1 MKSKIGILTYHF
13 TNNYGGLLQAYS
25 LQKFLKNKGYKV
37 DFINYIPKH
46 VEQGGRY
53 LNIFNSKNLKGNI
66 KIFYMKMINFYLNNF
81 LDKKFLLKFDNFRKK
96 KLRINSN
103 KINNSIDLRNIS
115 SKYKILIAGSDQ
127 IWNTSDQ
134 YGLDKN
140 YFLDFSLDTINISY
154 AASFGKDKIDNKY
167 KNQIK
172 KLIKNFNKISMREKS
187 GYKIVKKLTQKKI
200 TITPDPTFLVDEFN
214 SLLPKK
220 NFYNGNYIFCY
231 NLRSDHLVNKLAIY
245 LSKKYNIPVITP
257 FNINR
262 RWPQIGKTVYPGPE
276 EWLSLIKKAKFVITN
291 TFHGTIFSI
300 LFKKEFIATELPS
313 NKKNYSDRL
322 KNILKDLSLY
332 NRYINNFNIIE
343 IEKILNK
350 RIEWNIVKK
359 RTNFLKKKG
368 KKFLKEINV

>member
-1 MKSKIGILTYHF
+1 
-13 TNNYGGLLQAYS
+13 
-25 LQKFLKNKGYKV
+25 
-37 DFINYIPKH
+37 
-46 VEQGGRY
+46 
-53 LNIFNSKNLKGNI
+53 
-66 KIFYMKMINFYLNNF
+66 
-81 LDKKFLLKFDNFRKK
+81 
-96 KLRINSN
+96 
-103 KINNSIDLRNIS
+103 
-115 SKYKILIAGSDQ
+115 
-127 IWNTSDQ
+127 
-134 YGLDKN
+134 
-140 YFLDFSLDTINISY
+140 
-154 AASFGKDKIDNKY
+154 
-167 KNQIK
+167 
-172 KLIKNFNKISMREKS
+172 
-187 GYKIVKKLTQKKI
+187 
-200 TITPDPTFLVDEFN
+200 
-214 SLLPKK
+214 
-220 NFYNGNYIFCY
+220 
-231 NLRSDHLVNKLAIY
+231 LVNKLAIY